1 MRRKFRGSALVM
13 LIAVTGCSSETPPE
27 PTPSPTDSQ
36 TMTPTPTFSPEEIA
50 VDAMTTE
57 ERAASVVMGHI
68 PSTDPEEVGD
78 YMRSGLGGFILMG
91 SNVEGDQEQ
100 LQALTEGL
108 IVDEDLPPLIAID
121 QEGGDVSRL
130 PWDDLPGGR
139 QLQGSDPEDV
149 QNTFED
155 RANLVVDA
163 GANVN
168 LGIVADV
175 PADSADFI
183 ASRALG
189 ADPPSSA
196 ANVQAAVT
204 GEQGVVFS
212 TLKHFP
218 GHGAAPGDSHFEL
231 PSTDLSLELWREA
244 DAVPFAA
251 GVDAGAELLMFGHLV
266 FSSVDDAPASL
277 SERWHDIARSE
288 LGFEGVCITD
298 DLGMLLS
305 AGDDEYQDPV
315 QNAVRAIDAGSDMVL
330 MIAGSTPETAG
341 DMAAGIAEAVENGT
355 LSEERLR
362 EAAIRVMS
370 LRLQLAG

>member
-1 MRRKFRGSALVM
+1 M